1 MALRGRP
8 CRADVRSALGVPASS
23 EARPPPSLRSSKPV
37 VAAGVWHKT
46 RRYRGNTIAV
56 SRCHSPP
63 QPRKDLPP
71 VHDDAF
77 VVNVKIVVVHDD
89 QVLMIV
95 RGDEDVRTGW
105 LTFPDGKLAW
115 EGEVQQA
122 LEAATARREVL
133 QEVGLAL
140 VPPVGDVEPTDVA
153 DGEGVALDVAML
165 ARATGGEAR
174 RNASDKVAEI
184 LWMTADEI
192 MADPRVQLWTRASLA
207 LTLARFPLL
216 TLQR

>member
-1 MALRGRP
+1 MTVLPSDAGTAGRSGSPGFPARGPQRTMALRGRP

-63 QPRKDLPP
+63 QPRKDLPS
-71 VHDDAF
+71 VQDDAF

-140 VPPVGDVEPTDVA
+140 
-153 DGEGVALDVAML
+153 
-165 ARATGGEAR
+165 
-174 RNASDKVAEI
+174 
-184 LWMTADEI
+184 
-192 MADPRVQLWTRASLA
+192 
-207 LTLARFPLL
+207 TLARFPLL